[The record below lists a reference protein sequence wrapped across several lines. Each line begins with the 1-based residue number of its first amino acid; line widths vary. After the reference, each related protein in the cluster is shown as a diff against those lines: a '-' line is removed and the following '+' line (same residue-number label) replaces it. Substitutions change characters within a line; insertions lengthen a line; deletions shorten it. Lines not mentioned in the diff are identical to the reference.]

1 MRKVYLYL
9 LNTMA
14 DWETGYISAELHSR
28 RFFKKDAEEIIFK
41 HAAVSKESI
50 KTMGGL
56 SVVPDCTIDEISADE
71 NTVLILPG
79 ADSWNEMKNEAI
91 LEKALKILEGGGT
104 VCAICGATAALA
116 KKGILDER
124 PHTSNGK
131 GFLEMFV
138 PEYKGSEFF
147 VDEAAVCHNN
157 LITAGATGSL
167 LWAKLILQKL
177 NVFENV
183 ALDEWYNYFQTGKAE
198 HFFALMQMVSR

>member
-1 MRKVYLYL
+1 MRKVYIYL
-9 LNTMA
+9 LNTIA
-14 DWETGYISAELHSR
+14 DWETDYISAELHSR

-41 HAAVSKESI
+41 HAAVSKDSI
-50 KTMGGL
+50 ETMGGL
-56 SVVPDCTIDEISADE
+56 SVVPDCTIDEISADK

-79 ADSWNEMKNEAI
+79 ADSWNETKNEAI
-91 LEKALKILEGGGT
+91 LEKALKILEAGGT

-147 VDEAAVCHNN
+147 VDEAAVCYNN

-167 LWAKLILQKL
+167 LWTKLILHKL
-177 NVFENV
+177 NVFENA
-183 ALDEWYNYFQTGKAE
+183 ALDEWYNYFHTGKAE
-198 HFFALMQMVSR
+198 HFFALMQMVS

>member
-1 MRKVYLYL
+1 MRKVYIYL

-41 HAAVSKESI
+41 YAAVSKDSI
-50 KTMGGL
+50 ETMGGL

-91 LEKALKILEGGGT
+91 LEKSLKILEVGGT

-116 KKGILDER
+116 KKGVLDKR

-147 VDEAAVCHNN
+147 VDEAAVCYNN
-157 LITAGATGSL
+157 LITAGVVAGVKLPKNAGEKFPL
-167 LWAKLILQKL
+167 LGI
-177 NVFENV
+177 
-183 ALDEWYNYFQTGKAE
+183 
-198 HFFALMQMVSR
+198 

>member
-79 ADSWNEMKNEAI
+79 ADSWNEVKSESI
-91 LEKALKILEGGGT
+91 REKALIIPEGGGT

-116 KKGILDER
+116 KKGVLDKR

-147 VDEAAVCHNN
+147 VDEAAVCYNN
-157 LITAGATGSL
+157 LITASATGSL
-167 LWAKLILQKL
+167 LWTKLILQKL
-177 NVFENV
+177 NVFKNA
-183 ALDEWYNYFQTGKAE
+183 ALDEWYNYFNTGKAE

>member
-79 ADSWNEMKNEAI
+79 ADSWNEVKNEAI

-116 KKGILDER
+116 KKGVLDKR

-147 VDEAAVCHNN
+147 VD
-157 LITAGATGSL
+157 
-167 LWAKLILQKL
+167 
-177 NVFENV
+177 
-183 ALDEWYNYFQTGKAE
+183 
-198 HFFALMQMVSR
+198 

>member
-1 MRKVYLYL
+1 
-9 LNTMA
+9 
-14 DWETGYISAELHSR
+14 
-28 RFFKKDAEEIIFK
+28 
-41 HAAVSKESI
+41 
-50 KTMGGL
+50 MGGL

-147 VDEAAVCHNN
+147 VAEEAVCHNN